1 MNNNENSLVCSIV
14 SNCVM
19 KVLILDEFGS
29 SLSLISVK
37 EVEIEFKSIWG

>member
-1 MNNNENSLVCSIV
+1 
-14 SNCVM
+14 M

-29 SLSLISVK
+29 SVSLISVK